1 MATKK
6 EDKPLYQQVKT
17 SILALIEENELR
29 PGDLLPTEAELE
41 SIYQVS
47 RTTIRTAISE
57 LQTEG
62 YVTKHQGR
70 GTFVANNSYEDCQ
83 AVLQS
88 FTKDAQ
94 KRGIT
99 MRAVVISV
107 ELIIPDE
114 ELQNNMEMDSE
125 PVLRIQRVR
134 YIDEVPTIL
143 TTSYLPSHVHE
154 RMDWKS
160 TDFSSCSL
168 YEIMESHGVDFESGE
183 EIVEVCSAGVYEAA
197 LLNVPVGY
205 PLSRNQRKVS
215 DKQGRLVEYG
225 CSLTRGDRYRLYIK
239 LIKRP

>member
-70 GTFVANNSYEDCQ
+70 GTFVANNSYEDCSSTSKLHQ
-83 AVLQS
+83 RCP
-88 FTKDAQ
+88 

-168 YEIMESHGVDFESGE
+168 
-183 EIVEVCSAGVYEAA
+183 
-197 LLNVPVGY
+197 
-205 PLSRNQRKVS
+205 
-215 DKQGRLVEYG
+215 
-225 CSLTRGDRYRLYIK
+225 
-239 LIKRP
+239 